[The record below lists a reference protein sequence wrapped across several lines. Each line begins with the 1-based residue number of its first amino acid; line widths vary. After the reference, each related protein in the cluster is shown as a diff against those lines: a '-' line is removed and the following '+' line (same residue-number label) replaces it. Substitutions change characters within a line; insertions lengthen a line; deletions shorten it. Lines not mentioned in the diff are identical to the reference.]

1 MTPLRQIAGGYVATR
16 RSLGYQMD
24 AVARLLNSYIDYLE
38 ASGAVTVTVA
48 NALEWATRPADA
60 LPIWWCRRL
69 SVVRG
74 FARHLSAFDRSCQ
87 VPPTNLLAVGYARV
101 TSYIYSTEEVDAL
114 VHAAGTLAEPLA
126 EPLPA
131 ASCQA
136 VISLLA
142 VTGMRVG
149 EAVALARCD
158 VDLEAGIITVVKG
171 KYGASR
177 HVPLHPSTVEMLDGY
192 ARRRDRICP
201 APAADRFFV
210 TSAGTAVSAGWLEQT
225 FAKLLAQAQ
234 ITTPPGRRRPRIHDL
249 RHRFAVVTLRNWYRD
264 GVDVRARLPLLSTM
278 LGHVAPAATY
288 WYLTATPDLLAL
300 AAQRLHDHLGELP

>member
-1 MTPLRQIAGGYVATR
+1 MTQLRQIAAGYVATR

-24 AVARLLNSYIDYLE
+24 TAARLLNSYIDHAE

-48 NALEWATRPADA
+48 NALEWATLPAEA

-74 FARHLSAFDRSCQ
+74 FARHLTAFDSSCQ
-87 VPPTNLLAVGYARV
+87 IPPTNLLAVGYARV
-101 TSYIYSTEEVDAL
+101 TPYIYSTEEVDAL
-114 VHAAGTLAEPLA
+114 VHAAGTLAS
-126 EPLPA
+126 PLPA

-136 VISLLA
+136 IISLLA
-142 VTGMRVG
+142 VTGMRIG
-149 EAVALARCD
+149 EVVALARSD
-158 VDLEAGIITVVKG
+158 VDLAAAVITVVKG

-177 HVPLHPSTVEMLDGY
+177 HVPLHPSTVEMLERY

-201 APAADRFFV
+201 ALMADRFFL
-210 TSAGTAVSAGWLEQT
+210 TSAGNAVSAAWLEQT

-249 RHRFAVVTLRNWYRD
+249 RHRFAVMTLRDWYRD

-288 WYLTATPDLLAL
+288 YYLTATPELLAL
-300 AAQRLHDHLGELP
+300 AARRLHDHLGELP

>member
-1 MTPLRQIAGGYVATR
+1 MTQLRQIAAGYVTTR
-16 RSLGYQMD
+16 RSVGYQMD
-24 AVARLLNSYIDYLE
+24 AVARLLNSYIDHVE

-74 FARHLSAFDRSCQ
+74 FARHLSAFDPSCQ
-87 VPPTNLLAVGYARV
+87 IPPTNLLAVGYARV
-101 TSYIYSTEEVDAL
+101 TPYIYSTEEVEAL
-114 VHAAGTLAEPLA
+114 VHAAGTLAK
-126 EPLPA
+126 PLPA

-136 VISLLA
+136 IISLLA
-142 VTGMRVG
+142 VSGMRVG

-158 VDLEAGIITVVKG
+158 VDLAAGIVTVVKG

-177 HVPLHPSTVEMLDGY
+177 RVPLHPSTVEMLDCY
-192 ARRRDRICP
+192 ARRRDRICS
-201 APAADRFFV
+201 APVADRFFL

-225 FAKLLAQAQ
+225 FAKLLVQAQ
-234 ITTPPGRRRPRIHDL
+234 IDTPPGRRRPRIHDL
-249 RHRFAVVTLRNWYRD
+249 RHRFAVVTLRDWYRD

>member
-1 MTPLRQIAGGYVATR
+1 MTQLRQVAAGYVAMR
-16 RSLGYQMD
+16 RSLGYQVD
-24 AVARLLNSYIDYLE
+24 AVARLLNSYVDHLE

-48 NALEWATRPADA
+48 NALAWATRPADA
-60 LPIWWCRRL
+60 APIWWCRRL

-74 FARHLSAFDRSCQ
+74 FARHLSAFDPSCQ
-87 VPPTNLLAVGYARV
+87 VPPTNLLSVGYARV
-101 TSYIYSTEEVDAL
+101 TPYIYSTEELDAL
-114 VHAAGTLAEPLA
+114 VHAAGTLAQ
-126 EPLPA
+126 PLPA

-136 VISLLA
+136 ILSLLA

-149 EAVALARCD
+149 EVVALARSD
-158 VDLEAGIITVVKG
+158 VDLADGVVTVVKG

-177 HVPLHPSTVEMLDGY
+177 HVPLHPSTVAMLDRY

-210 TSAGTAVSAGWLEQT
+210 TSAGTPVSAAWLEQT
-225 FAKLLAQAQ
+225 FAKLLVQAH

-249 RHRFAVVTLRNWYRD
+249 RHRFAVLTLRDWYRD

-288 WYLTATPDLLAL
+288 YYLTATPDLLAL

>member
-1 MTPLRQIAGGYVATR
+1 MTQLRQIAAGYVATR

-24 AVARLLNSYIDYLE
+24 AVARLLNSYIDHLE

-74 FARHLSAFDRSCQ
+74 FARHLSAFDSLCQ

-101 TSYIYSTEEVDAL
+101 TPYIYSTEEVEAL
-114 VHAAGTLAEPLA
+114 VHAAGTLAQ
-126 EPLPA
+126 PLPA

-136 VISLLA
+136 IISLLA
-142 VTGMRVG
+142 VSGMRVG
-149 EAVALARCD
+149 EAVALARSD
-158 VDLEAGIITVVKG
+158 VDLAAGVVTVVKG

-177 HVPLHPSTVEMLDGY
+177 HVPLHPSTVEMLDRY

-201 APAADRFFV
+201 APAADRFFL

-234 ITTPPGRRRPRIHDL
+234 ITTPPGHRRPRIHDL
-249 RHRFAVVTLRNWYRD
+249 RHRFAVVTLRDWYRD
-264 GVDVRARLPLLSTM
+264 GVDVRTRLPVLSTM
-278 LGHVAPAATY
+278 LGHVTPAATY
-288 WYLTATPDLLAL
+288 YYLTSTPNLLAL
-300 AAQRLHDHLGELP
+300 AAQRLHGHLGELP